1 LDEGSIAYFQEDED
15 YYGKGI
21 MLNDD
26 FYSHTAL
33 RDNEFG
39 YTDMEGRMTPRG
51 RAYNNSKAMELRK
64 RNPKEAAHPLPSL
77 LNITIR
83 HGVGKVID
91 LTEGDEGFFNA
102 V

>member
-1 LDEGSIAYFQEDED
+1 
-15 YYGKGI
+15 
-21 MLNDD
+21 MLGDD
-26 FYSHTAL
+26 FYSHTAF

-51 RAYNNSKAMELRK
+51 RAYYNSVAMELRK
-64 RNPKEAAHPLPSL
+64 SDPKEAAHPLPSL

-91 LTEGDEGFFNA
+91 LTEGDEEFFYA